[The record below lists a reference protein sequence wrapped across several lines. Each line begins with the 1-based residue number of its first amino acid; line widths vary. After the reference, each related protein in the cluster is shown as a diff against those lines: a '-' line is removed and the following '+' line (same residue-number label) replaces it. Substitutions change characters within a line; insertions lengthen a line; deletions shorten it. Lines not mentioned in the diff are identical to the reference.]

1 MTISRWYL
9 IRWKTEDGVLDAV
22 LERYVSHKN
31 VNLAEALKKA
41 ENIEYLFGVS
51 CTIESRSAVGVLPV
65 HKRRIVKRKMDLDC
79 KVVWDTKD
87 AQLNDVLYVYC
98 VSDRKAVKRL
108 FGKGI

>member
-41 ENIEYLFGVS
+41 SDIEYLFGVT
-51 CTIESRSAVGVLPV
+51 CRIESRSAVGVLPV
-65 HKRRIVKRKMDLDC
+65 HKRRVVKRKMDIDC
-79 KVVWDTKD
+79 PVVWQTADG
-87 AQLNDVLYVYC
+87 QLNDVLYAYC

-108 FGKGI
+108 FGKV